1 MIRTCIPPCMLGL
14 VVAVASWTATP
25 AAAAPSATAAR
36 FGPLDWAECPNAEQ
50 LDPRQEC
57 ALLTV
62 PLDYD
67 DPDGETIE
75 VAVSRIETAD
85 PALRQG
91 VLLFNPGGP
100 GGQGLNLPTAFAQ
113 LLAPEVLEHFDLI
126 GFDPRFIGRSA
137 PLTCGQEA
145 DPELGLKL
153 IPWLRPGGV
162 EENYV
167 VAQQLADDC
176 SAHAGEA
183 LVHGT
188 TANTARDM
196 DRIREA
202 LSEEKISY
210 VGYSY
215 GSYLGA
221 VYASLFPQHT
231 ERFVL
236 DSVVNPYGIWRNA
249 FRSWGPAVEIRFP
262 DLTGWI
268 AERHEEYGL
277 GSTSQEV
284 RAKYFELAARLDEE
298 PLPLPDLLLTGNQFR
313 QATRSALYSD
323 TSFPQAAALW
333 QFVNVNTGEGLA
345 ESAPL
350 LREMLAVFPEV
361 PEDNEVAGA
370 LAVLCS
376 DADWPESLRT
386 YRRDSRLDGWLFP
399 VAGSMAA
406 NVWACA
412 AWNHEPVDPRVPIT
426 DDGPENVLLVQNL
439 RDPATPYFGA
449 LGMRL
454 ALGGRSRL
462 VSIDAGDHGVF
473 AFGVNACADAI
484 VTAFLVSGSL
494 PDEDPFCDA
503 DETALGT
510 RSPADVEAIDA
521 VREEMWPL

>member
-1 MIRTCIPPCMLGL
+1 MIRACIPPCTLGL
-14 VVAVASWTATP
+14 VVAVVSWTAVP
-25 AAAAPSATAAR
+25 AAASPPTTPAQL
-36 FGPLDWAECPNAEQ
+36 GPPDWTECPNAEQ

-67 DPDGETIE
+67 DPDGETID
-75 VAVSRIETAD
+75 VAVSRIESAD

-91 VLLFNPGGP
+91 VILFNPGGP

-113 LLAPEVLEHFDLI
+113 LLAPEVLERFDLI
-126 GFDPRFIGRSA
+126 GFDPRFIGRST

-145 DPELGLKL
+145 DAELGLKL

-176 SAHAGEA
+176 AAHAGDQ

-202 LSEEKISY
+202 LGEEKISY

-221 VYASLFPQHT
+221 VYASLFPERT
-231 ERFVL
+231 DRFVL
-236 DSVVNPYGIWRNA
+236 DSVVNPYGIWRTV

-262 DLTGWI
+262 DLTRWI
-268 AERHEEYGL
+268 AERHDQYGL
-277 GSTSQEV
+277 GATSQEV
-284 RAKYFELAARLDEE
+284 RAKYFELTERLDAE

-313 QATRSALYSD
+313 HATRSWLYGDAL
-323 TSFPQAAALW
+323 FAQAATLW
-333 QFVNVNTGEGLA
+333 QFVDANTDDGFTGT
-345 ESAPL
+345 APL
-350 LREMLAVFPEV
+350 LDEALADFPEV

-370 LAVLCS
+370 LAVLCG
-376 DADWPESLRT
+376 DADWPESLHT
-386 YRRDSRLDGWLFP
+386 YRRDVRIDGFLFP

-426 DDGPENVLLVQNL
+426 DDGPSNLLLVQSL

-449 LGMRL
+449 VGMRA
-454 ALGGRSRL
+454 ALGRRSRL

-473 AFGVNACADAI
+473 AFGVNACADA
-484 VTAFLVSGSL
+484 VTTAFLVSGSL
-494 PDEDPFCDA
+494 PDEDPFCAADDTMRKALSPRDA
-503 DETALGT
+503 
-510 RSPADVEAIDA
+510 EAIDT
-521 VREEMWPL
+521 VRDEMWPL